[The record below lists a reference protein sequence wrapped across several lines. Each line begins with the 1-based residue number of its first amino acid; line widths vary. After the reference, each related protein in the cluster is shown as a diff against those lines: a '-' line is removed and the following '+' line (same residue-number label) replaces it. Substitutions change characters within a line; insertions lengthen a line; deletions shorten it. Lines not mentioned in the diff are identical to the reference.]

1 MKRLLPMLTVAALL
15 MASPAM
21 SLSQDQDHN
30 SGNIPDSAWPAE
42 TGVFTQGQGVELA
55 QALCM
60 TCHSTEYVS
69 TQPRMPR
76 KFWEATVKKMKDK
89 YAAPLPEDTT
99 AIVDYLTT
107 TYGVK

>member
-1 MKRLLPMLTVAALL
+1 MKQLLPLLAVAAL

-21 SLSQDQDHN
+21 SQD
-30 SGNIPDSAWPAE
+30 SGNIPDSEWPAE
-42 TGVFTQGQGVELA
+42 TNVYKPGQGAELA

-60 TCHSTEYVS
+60 NCHSTEYVS
-69 TQPRMPR
+69 TQPPMPR

-89 YAAPLPEDTT
+89 YAAPLPEDMTVL
-99 AIVDYLTT
+99 VDYLTA

>member
-1 MKRLLPMLTVAALL
+1 MLAVTALL
-15 MASPAM
+15 IAAPAM
-21 SLSQDQDHN
+21 SLSQDHN

-89 YAAPLPEDTT
+89 YGAPLPDDTS
-99 AIVDYLTT
+99 AIVDYLTV